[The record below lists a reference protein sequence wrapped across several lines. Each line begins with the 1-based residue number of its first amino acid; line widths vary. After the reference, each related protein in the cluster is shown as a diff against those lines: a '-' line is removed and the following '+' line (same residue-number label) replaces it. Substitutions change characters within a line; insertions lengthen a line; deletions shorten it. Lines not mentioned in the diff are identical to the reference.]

1 MPHYI
6 LKIKQGEQEAKKM
19 AIQTIKF
26 DDRKVLVGTPSDIMV
41 AEIASPFVVLLQLI
55 DLIS

>member
-1 MPHYI
+1 
-6 LKIKQGEQEAKKM
+6 M

-26 DDRKVLVGTPSDIMV
+26 DDRQVFVGTPSDIMV